1 MKIGLFFGSFN
12 PIHIGHLIIA
22 NHLVEY
28 TDLKEV
34 WFVVTPHNPHKKKA
48 TLLDDYQRLYM
59 VRLATEPY
67 LHLKASD
74 IEFKLP
80 QPNYTIH
87 TLAHLED
94 KFPQHEFALIMGAD
108 NLSQI
113 HSWKNGDLLLERYSI
128 YVYPRVDGAEMSKES
143 FPDSVIYV
151 DAPIVELSATQIRS
165 MLRDN
170 KNIRPLVPIEVHE
183 YLEQNAFY
191 RK

>member
-1 MKIGLFFGSFN
+1 
-12 PIHIGHLIIA
+12 
-22 NHLVEY
+22 
-28 TDLKEV
+28 
-34 WFVVTPHNPHKKKA
+34 
-48 TLLDDYQRLYM
+48 
-59 VRLATEPY
+59 
-67 LHLKASD
+67 
-74 IEFKLP
+74 
-80 QPNYTIH
+80 
-87 TLAHLED
+87 
-94 KFPQHEFALIMGAD
+94 MGAD